1 MIADTLLHS
10 LHQPKLRLCLRDI
23 LDPNLITSGF
33 ESRCDP
39 QHHKLLRQRILH
51 CHGELGVV
59 ALIINEHV
67 LLLCRADLMS
77 EDALAETS
85 RVHLRI
91 IKTS

>member
-1 MIADTLLHS
+1 MIAHTLLHS

-23 LDPNLITSGF
+23 LDPNLITNGF
-33 ESRCDP
+33 ERRCDL

-67 LLLCRADLMS
+67 LFLCRADLMS
-77 EDALAETS
+77 EDALAKTS